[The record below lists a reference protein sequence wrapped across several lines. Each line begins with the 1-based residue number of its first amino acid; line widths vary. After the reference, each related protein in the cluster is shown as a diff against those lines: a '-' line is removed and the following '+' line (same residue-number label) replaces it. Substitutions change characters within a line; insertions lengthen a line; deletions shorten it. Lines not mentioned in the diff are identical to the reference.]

1 MPSDFR
7 KIIKLF
13 LFYVSWHILN
23 IYDILIAHYISKE
36 CILMAIGERIRFF
49 RNLCEMT
56 QKYLGQVVG
65 FPEKTADIRMVQ
77 YESSSRTPKAD
88 LTNNLA
94 NVFGVS
100 TSALTVPDIDS
111 YNGLMHTLFTLE
123 DLYGFRIDKLDDELC
138 IRLDKGMETNYLT
151 MFDMFSAWQEQAE
164 KFKNG
169 EITKEEY
176 DNWRYN
182 YYK

>member
-1 MPSDFR
+1 MAENSTIIFPMPIKHSRKSQVFFTSQYALFDF
-7 KIIKLF
+7 
-13 LFYVSWHILN
+13 VN
-23 IYDILIAHYISKE
+23 TIYDASVK
-36 CILMAIGERIRFF
+36 RI
-49 RNLCEMT
+49 
-56 QKYLGQVVG
+56 
-65 FPEKTADIRMVQ
+65 IRMAQ
-77 YESSSRTPKAD
+77 YESGSRTPKAD

-94 NVFGVS
+94 NVFGIS

-138 IRLDKGMETNYLT
+138 IRLDKGMGINYLT
-151 MFDMFSAWQEQAE
+151 MFDMFSAWQEQAK

-182 YYK
+182 YPESVAFNYHKEK